1 MKLRTYKNN
10 YVVRRLTGVN
20 DPTDNYFETLIE
32 AKIFQH
38 HNGGSISERI
48 TTADGNYYWAK
59 VRT

>member
-1 MKLRTYKNN
+1 MTTYK
-10 YVVRRLTGVN
+10 YKYIVRRLTGVN
-20 DPTDNYFETLIE
+20 DPTDNYFETLVE

-48 TTADGNYYWAK
+48 IKSDGNYYWAK